1 MVKIILVD
9 DHALFRD
16 GLNSSLQK
24 MENLPV
30 DIIGEAGS
38 GAEFFMLLSP
48 DNLPDLVLLDIVLPD
63 MSGVEIARRLKK
75 EYPDVKIIMLSA
87 EVSEELITELLDVGV
102 EGYLS
107 KMARKEDIQTAL
119 RTVIG
124 GCQYFGRSVAKM
136 MYDIYLAQQQ
146 GKKAPIRKSAAKEKD
161 SLSKEEAT
169 FLTDREKEIIRL
181 LCNGLQIKEVAEEL
195 NISPRTVETHK
206 SKILLKLGFSRITDL
221 VKFAIKEGLAEL

>member
-16 GLNSSLQK
+16 GVYSSLQK
-24 MENLPV
+24 TDNLPV

-75 EYPDVKIIMLSA
+75 EYPGVKIIMLSA
-87 EVSEELITELLDVGV
+87 EVSEELITELLDIGV

-146 GKKAPIRKSAAKEKD
+146 ERKAPMSKSAVTEKD
-161 SLSKEEAT
+161 ILSKEQPA
-169 FLTDREKEIIRL
+169 FLTDREKKIVRL
-181 LCNGLQIKEVAEEL
+181 LCDGLQIKEVAKEL

-206 SKILLKLGFSRITDL
+206 SKILLKLGFSRTTDL